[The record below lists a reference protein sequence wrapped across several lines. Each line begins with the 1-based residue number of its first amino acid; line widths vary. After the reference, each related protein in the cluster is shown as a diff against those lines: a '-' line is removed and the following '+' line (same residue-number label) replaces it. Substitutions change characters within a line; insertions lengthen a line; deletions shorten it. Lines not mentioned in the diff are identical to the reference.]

1 MGWCRKKL
9 KKIDV
14 DDTKR
19 YDNYKAFV
27 RLLNILLKKIKE
39 IEKMPEEQI
48 EKIAFHQG
56 RSQNQEQ
63 ENRLLIKKQAKI
75 DGSNL
80 ITSNY
85 CGLCASIE
93 NSISIGADYESK
105 HVEASS
111 EYKSAERT
119 QHQEI
124 LIKRIEEV
132 NALKKIIISTLEGYK
147 LESGKGVM
155 LYLDDFYQIPREEH
169 PYIIQYFHDIY
180 KATKSN
186 IFCFKVVTLPSALK
200 INYDNEVIFSIKDDF
215 SSIYLDYDLSNLQKV
230 QEHLLEILIAL
241 DHSIGLSIQDVKS
254 LFTNDYTLKFLV
266 IATGGIPRDFMTSF
280 CEAVRISKRDGK
292 ERIGK
297 DQIYEVI
304 KNLKTDKDNNIE
316 VDSELPTDKIECAI
330 EVINTEIIRNMRTN
344 VILYPVEK
352 AEQHEKL
359 LRNLTNLRYLHL
371 IKSKMTSEKT
381 KQECRAYLID
391 MTFYACARIPSSFN
405 FCEFWVM
412 DDASRLNNL
421 RRAPVWSFPEESVRE
436 ILS

>member
-1 MGWCRKKL
+1 MLTRDNFTEEYIRELQGISKRDPALIERTIYAFGLLEAIARVGMPFIFKGGTCLMLLL
-9 KKIDV
+9 KHPQRLSTDIDIVVEPGTDVEEYIEKASKIFP
-14 DDTKR
+14 
-19 YDNYKAFV
+19 FV
-27 RLLNILLKKIKE
+27 RY
-39 IEKMPEEQI
+39 EEQI
-48 EKIAFHQG
+48 RKG
-56 RSQNQEQ
+56 KN
-63 ENRLLIKKQAKI
+63 
-75 DGSNL
+75 
-80 ITSNY
+80 
-85 CGLCASIE
+85 SIE
-93 NSISIGADYESK
+93 KRHFKFTYDSPVNGREFYILLDVLYEENHYERVVECEIKNELLLTEPEMLKVKVPSIEC
-105 HVEASS
+105 
-111 EYKSAERT
+111 
-119 QHQEI
+119 I
-124 LIKRIEEV
+124 LGDKLTAFAPHTTGIPLGEGKDMEV
-132 NALKKIIISTLEGYK
+132 MKQL
-147 LESGKGVM
+147 
-155 LYLDDFYQIPREEH
+155 F
-169 PYIIQYFHDIY
+169 
-180 KATKSN
+180 
-186 IFCFKVVTLPSALK
+186 
-200 INYDNEVIFSIKDDF
+200 
-215 SSIYLDYDLSNLQKV
+215 
-230 QEHLLEILIAL
+230 
-241 DHSIGLSIQDVKS
+241 DVS
-254 LFTNDYTLKFLV
+254 TLKFLV